1 MWNFSTPFF
10 FLFYKFPHK
19 IFVFYLFNV
28 FISSCL
34 CILWKCWHNDCCFIV
49 EEWNIECIT
58 KKVRIMKK
66 LMLSVA
72 VFMMGVSTLGL
83 YAQDSNVEP
92 VKKDSVP
99 TEEPKKE
106 EPKSEAAWVCM
117 SEEPAKTDSVPS
129 QEPKKEE
136 PKTSSVYMNE
146 EPAKTDSVPSQEPKK
161 EDVQKIFSIR

>member
-1 MWNFSTPFF
+1 MRFDKSSRKYNFRLPLHLSLTVFEDKRVWNFSTPFF

-19 IFVFYLFNV
+19 IFVFYLFNL
-28 FISSCL
+28 FIISCL

-92 VKKDSVP
+92 VKIVSQ
-99 TEEPKKE
+99 PKNLRKR
-106 EPKSEAAWVCM
+106 SLNQRQLGFV
-117 SEEPAKTDSVPS
+117 
-129 QEPKKEE
+129 
-136 PKTSSVYMNE
+136 
-146 EPAKTDSVPSQEPKK
+146 
-161 EDVQKIFSIR
+161 

>member
-1 MWNFSTPFF
+1 
-10 FLFYKFPHK
+10 
-19 IFVFYLFNV
+19 
-28 FISSCL
+28 
-34 CILWKCWHNDCCFIV
+34 
-49 EEWNIECIT
+49 
-58 KKVRIMKK
+58 MKK

-106 EPKSEAAWVCM
+106 EPK
-117 SEEPAKTDSVPS
+117 
-129 QEPKKEE
+129 
-136 PKTSSVYMNE
+136 TSSVYMNE

>member
-1 MWNFSTPFF
+1 
-10 FLFYKFPHK
+10 
-19 IFVFYLFNV
+19 
-28 FISSCL
+28 
-34 CILWKCWHNDCCFIV
+34 
-49 EEWNIECIT
+49 
-58 KKVRIMKK
+58 MKK

-92 VKKDSVP
+92 VKKDSAP
-99 TEEPKKE
+99 AEEPKKE

>member
-1 MWNFSTPFF
+1 
-10 FLFYKFPHK
+10 
-19 IFVFYLFNV
+19 
-28 FISSCL
+28 
-34 CILWKCWHNDCCFIV
+34 
-49 EEWNIECIT
+49 
-58 KKVRIMKK
+58 MKK

-106 EPKSEAAWVCM
+106 EPKSEASWVCM

-146 EPAKTDSVPSQEPKK
+146 EPAKTIVYLRRILKK
-161 EDVQKIFSIR
+161 KTFKRFFLSDNFWERYFIG

>member
-1 MWNFSTPFF
+1 MEFFHTLF

-19 IFVFYLFNV
+19 IFVCYLFNL
-28 FISSCL
+28 FIISCL

-49 EEWNIECIT
+49 EEWNIECII

-106 EPKSEAAWVCM
+106 EPKSEASWVCM
-117 SEEPAKTDSVPS
+117 S
-129 QEPKKEE
+129 
-136 PKTSSVYMNE
+136 
-146 EPAKTDSVPSQEPKK
+146 
-161 EDVQKIFSIR
+161 R

>member
-19 IFVFYLFNV
+19 IFVLYLFNL
-28 FISSCL
+28 FIISCL

-58 KKVRIMKK
+58 KK
-66 LMLSVA
+66 
-72 VFMMGVSTLGL
+72 
-83 YAQDSNVEP
+83 DSI
-92 VKKDSVP
+92 P

-129 QEPKKEE
+129 QEPKKE
-136 PKTSSVYMNE
+136 
-146 EPAKTDSVPSQEPKK
+146 
-161 EDVQKIFSIR
+161 DVQKIFSIR

>member
-1 MWNFSTPFF
+1 
-10 FLFYKFPHK
+10 
-19 IFVFYLFNV
+19 
-28 FISSCL
+28 
-34 CILWKCWHNDCCFIV
+34 
-49 EEWNIECIT
+49 
-58 KKVRIMKK
+58 MKK

-99 TEEPKKE
+99 T
-106 EPKSEAAWVCM
+106 
-117 SEEPAKTDSVPS
+117 AKTDSVPS

-146 EPAKTDSVPSQEPKK
+146 EPAKTDSVPSQDPKK

>member
-1 MWNFSTPFF
+1 
-10 FLFYKFPHK
+10 
-19 IFVFYLFNV
+19 
-28 FISSCL
+28 
-34 CILWKCWHNDCCFIV
+34 
-49 EEWNIECIT
+49 
-58 KKVRIMKK
+58 MKK

-106 EPKSEAAWVCM
+106 EPKSEAA
-117 SEEPAKTDSVPS
+117 KTDSVPS

>member
-1 MWNFSTPFF
+1 
-10 FLFYKFPHK
+10 
-19 IFVFYLFNV
+19 
-28 FISSCL
+28 
-34 CILWKCWHNDCCFIV
+34 
-49 EEWNIECIT
+49 
-58 KKVRIMKK
+58 MKK

-92 VKKDSVP
+92 VKKDSIP

-106 EPKSEAAWVCM
+106 EPKLEAAWVCM
-117 SEEPAKTDSVPS
+117 S
-129 QEPKKEE
+129 
-136 PKTSSVYMNE
+136 E

>member
-1 MWNFSTPFF
+1 
-10 FLFYKFPHK
+10 
-19 IFVFYLFNV
+19 
-28 FISSCL
+28 
-34 CILWKCWHNDCCFIV
+34 
-49 EEWNIECIT
+49 
-58 KKVRIMKK
+58 MKK

-117 SEEPAKTDSVPS
+117 GGVLIFILFAGEFIDIVIDLLRE
-129 QEPKKEE
+129 
-136 PKTSSVYMNE
+136 
-146 EPAKTDSVPSQEPKK
+146 
-161 EDVQKIFSIR
+161 KICALIL

>member
-1 MWNFSTPFF
+1 
-10 FLFYKFPHK
+10 
-19 IFVFYLFNV
+19 
-28 FISSCL
+28 
-34 CILWKCWHNDCCFIV
+34 
-49 EEWNIECIT
+49 
-58 KKVRIMKK
+58 MKK

-92 VKKDSVP
+92 VKKDSIP

-129 QEPKKEE
+129 QEPKKRRRS
-136 PKTSSVYMNE
+136 K
-146 EPAKTDSVPSQEPKK
+146 D
-161 EDVQKIFSIR
+161 IFYQITL

>member
-10 FLFYKFPHK
+10 FLFYKFPHN
-19 IFVFYLFNV
+19 IFVFSLFNL
-28 FISSCL
+28 FKTSCL
-34 CILWKCWHNDCCFIV
+34 CIFSMCWHNACCFIV

-99 TEEPKKE
+99 TEKPKKE

-129 QEPKKEE
+129 QEPKKE
-136 PKTSSVYMNE
+136 
-146 EPAKTDSVPSQEPKK
+146 
-161 EDVQKIFSIR
+161 DVQKIFSIR

>member
-1 MWNFSTPFF
+1 
-10 FLFYKFPHK
+10 
-19 IFVFYLFNV
+19 
-28 FISSCL
+28 
-34 CILWKCWHNDCCFIV
+34 
-49 EEWNIECIT
+49 
-58 KKVRIMKK
+58 MKK

-117 SEEPAKTDSVPS
+117 
-129 QEPKKEE
+129 KEE

>member
-1 MWNFSTPFF
+1 
-10 FLFYKFPHK
+10 
-19 IFVFYLFNV
+19 
-28 FISSCL
+28 
-34 CILWKCWHNDCCFIV
+34 
-49 EEWNIECIT
+49 
-58 KKVRIMKK
+58 MKK

-117 SEEPAKTDSVPS
+117 SEEPAKTVCRLRNPR
-129 QEPKKEE
+129 KKN
-136 PKTSSVYMNE
+136 PRLHRF
-146 EPAKTDSVPSQEPKK
+146 
-161 EDVQKIFSIR
+161 I

>member
-1 MWNFSTPFF
+1 
-10 FLFYKFPHK
+10 
-19 IFVFYLFNV
+19 
-28 FISSCL
+28 
-34 CILWKCWHNDCCFIV
+34 
-49 EEWNIECIT
+49 
-58 KKVRIMKK
+58 MKK

-129 QEPKKEE
+129 QGPKKDVAV
-136 PKTSSVYMNE
+136 KYSSAC
-146 EPAKTDSVPSQEPKK
+146 AKRNKAMHKWRRS
-161 EDVQKIFSIR
+161 